1 MRKEMNPSL
10 RRYVP
15 LMDMLGAVFGEDCEL
30 VLHDLREPEH
40 SVVYV
45 VHGQVTGREVGQGI
59 EHLVREVMSAGP
71 LTQDY
76 AVNDYFRKKGKL
88 IRSSSLFIRDDEGKL
103 IGALCLNLDTTKI
116 TQQLEFLKSFLPET
130 PQPEPAAPKER
141 KRVEDMV
148 MSLVDHILDGCD
160 VRLLSREERI
170 DKIRFMDQRGIFQV
184 KGSIDQVAERLGI
197 NRVTVYSY
205 LDEVHK
211 KDKVSE

>member
-45 VHGQVTGREVGQGI
+45 VHGQVTGRETGQGI